1 MSASS
6 RLLVV
11 TALLSTGALADTA
24 EEAPDVEFLEYLGLW
39 EESDEEWMIFNT
51 ADDARPESQDNP
63 AQEGEEP
70 AENDDEE

>member
-11 TALLSTGALADTA
+11 TALLSTGALADVA
-24 EEAPDVEFLEYLGLW
+24 EETPDVEFLEYLGLW

-51 ADDARPESQDNP
+51 ADDARQESQDSP
-63 AQEGEEP
+63 AKEGEEP
-70 AENDDEE
+70 AEKDDED